1 MALRQQCLGHS
12 TATNHNG
19 GIMTALLTRV
29 HDGICH
35 VCDHAVESI
44 TGENVNEDIDVYPEN
59 VDDLFSGGI

>member
-1 MALRQQCLGHS
+1 
-12 TATNHNG
+12 
-19 GIMTALLTRV
+19 MTALLTRV